1 MNRGLTCAAL
11 LAAAALTP
19 VGARAEDEEARAIVQ
34 LSYVATVAK
43 CLQAGFVFSPADL
56 EGLSNAVRA
65 DADRR
70 NLSDSDRG
78 RLWSMGQMMSSGA
91 IDAEGCGKA
100 RGELATWFPAE
111 ALQ

>member
-1 MNRGLTCAAL
+1 MKGRLISATL
-11 LAAAALTP
+11 LVAAALVP
-19 VGARAEDEEARAIVQ
+19 VAARADDEEARAIVQ

-43 CLQAGFVFSPADL
+43 CMQAGLEFSQADL
-56 EGLSNAVRA
+56 EGLSNAVRV

-70 NLSDSDRG
+70 NLSDSDRN